1 MDENDKKV
9 QNVYAE
15 ILLAEKPE
23 SVPDELYYKA
33 AANTL
38 AEKLL
43 KDGHLKTEKFKGEDG
58 YLHYRVEGLFITKK

>member
-1 MDENDKKV
+1 MDENEKKV
-9 QNVYAE
+9 QAVYAE
-15 ILLAEKPE
+15 ILLDKKPE

>member
-1 MDENDKKV
+1 MDK
-9 QNVYAE
+9 QAQTVYAE

-33 AANTL
+33 AANTM

-43 KDGHLKTEKFKGEDG
+43 KDGHLKTEKYRGKDG
-58 YLHYRVEGLFITKK
+58 YLHYKVEGIFITAK

>member
-1 MDENDKKV
+1 MDEKENKAQKV
-9 QNVYAE
+9 FAE

-43 KDGHLKTEKFKGEDG
+43 KDGHLKTEKYRGKDG
-58 YLHYRVEGLFITKK
+58 YLHYKVEGLFITKK